1 MGRSTMTL
9 YGSGM
14 LIIGTILLLIIG
26 LIHSYLGEKYILIR
40 LFRREDL
47 PKLLGSD
54 WFTKRVLRFAWHL
67 TTLAWWG
74 FAAILYVLSTPSVN
88 VKNEILIIITVVFAL
103 SGIVSLLFSRGKHLS
118 WLLFFIIAAMS
129 YYGITY
135 S

>member
-1 MGRSTMTL
+1 
-9 YGSGM
+9 M

-26 LIHSYLGEKYILIR
+26 IIHSYLGERYILIR

-74 FAAILYVLSTPSVN
+74 FAAILYVLSTPNVN
-88 VKNEILIIITVVFAL
+88 VKNEIFIIIAVVFTL
-103 SGIVSLLFSRGKHLS
+103 SGIVSLLFTRGKHLS
-118 WLLFFIIAAMS
+118 WLFFFIIAATC
-129 YYGITY
+129 YHGVTY

>member
-1 MGRSTMTL
+1 
-9 YGSGM
+9 M
-14 LIIGTILLLIIG
+14 LLIGTILLVIIG
-26 LIHSYLGEKYILIR
+26 IVHSYLGEKYLLIR
-40 LFRREDL
+40 LFRRENL

-74 FAAILYVLSTPSVN
+74 FAAILYVLSTPSEN
-88 VKNEILIIITVVFAL
+88 VKGEILVIISVVFVL

-118 WLLFFIIAAMS
+118 WLFFFTVAATS
-129 YYGITY
+129 YYAVIY

>member
-1 MGRSTMTL
+1 
-9 YGSGM
+9 M

-26 LIHSYLGEKYILIR
+26 LIHSYLGEKYLLIR
-40 LFRREDL
+40 LFRRKDL

-54 WFTKRVLRFAWHL
+54 WFTKRVLRSSWHL

-88 VKNEILIIITVVFAL
+88 IQNEILIIITVVFAL

-118 WLLFFIIAAMS
+118 WLFFFIIAATS
-129 YYGITY
+129 YYGVTY